1 MNIFLRL
8 YKTSR
13 LVTGFIRTIIY
24 ASVTQIYIN
33 QRRLLN
39 KLFGVM
45 AYLSLYIRVP
55 PRHPEYQLT
64 MDWQSEYQ
72 LLFWKLELLRKF
84 EILDER
90 KNLIS
95 EMVHSGPL

>member
-24 ASVTQIYIN
+24 ASITQIYIN

-39 KLFGVM
+39 KLFAFM

-55 PRHPEYQLT
+55 PSASGKPVNYGLAVRIPVNFE
-64 MDWQSEYQ
+64 
-72 LLFWKLELLRKF
+72 LESR
-84 EILDER
+84 ILND
-90 KNLIS
+90 KK
-95 EMVHSGPL
+95 V